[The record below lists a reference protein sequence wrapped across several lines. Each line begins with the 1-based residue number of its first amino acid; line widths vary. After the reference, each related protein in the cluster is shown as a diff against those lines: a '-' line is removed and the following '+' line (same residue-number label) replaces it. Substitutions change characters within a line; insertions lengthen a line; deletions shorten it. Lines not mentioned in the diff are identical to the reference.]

1 MIKRFRKFLDGRL
14 KERTK
19 RESSS
24 VVEVNVP
31 IERYLSFAQ
40 KIRDIRVNGL
50 DTERRFR
57 DVIASS
63 MDMKKMTKET
73 RKDVVAIATRLLTT
87 RQFSVVDS
95 LILLIRGLSSTLNTT
110 QELCE
115 DPRFS
120 RALFVFA
127 LEEMTSSKRTNFLK
141 LISILA
147 KDQSYRVS
155 RLIDGTDG
163 MLQSLILSTSKCH
176 SEAYVVFERENITFN
191 TQTPHFQHSN
201 TNARTQVQHFKCD

>member
-1 MIKRFRKFLDGRL
+1 MIKRFRKFLDERL
-14 KERTK
+14 KKRTK
-19 RESSS
+19 RESLS
-24 VVEVNVP
+24 VVEGNAP
-31 IERYLSFAQ
+31 IQERYLSFSQ

-57 DVIASS
+57 DVIASNKE
-63 MDMKKMTKET
+63 DVKKMTKET

-87 RQFSVVDS
+87 RKFSVVDS
-95 LILLIRGLSSTLNTT
+95 LILLMRGLSSTLNTT

-147 KDQSYRVS
+147 KDQSHRVS

-176 SEAYVVFERENITFN
+176 SEAYVVFERNITLESVTYV
-191 TQTPHFQHSN
+191 TQITTGTTF
-201 TNARTQVQHFKCD
+201 